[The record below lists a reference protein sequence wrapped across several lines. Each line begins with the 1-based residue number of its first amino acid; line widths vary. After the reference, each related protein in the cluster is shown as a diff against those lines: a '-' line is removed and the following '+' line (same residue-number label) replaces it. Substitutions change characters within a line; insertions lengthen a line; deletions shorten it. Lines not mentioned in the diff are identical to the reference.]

1 MTHYWWMHW
10 FWITLSLYELILV
23 AFGHT
28 LLTTL
33 NSIPTTDIP
42 TPQLDD
48 IDADT
53 AIKNVTSILPKV
65 LNSLAKNSSI
75 YGKTTKPRQFT
86 RKLDIPPLQS
96 PPENN
101 STDILKQTST
111 DIAVINQNETVS
123 DMNSTGYIFGNNSS
137 VSIGNHTENTT
148 FLEEELSFNQ
158 SFIQSDSIGV
168 EEGEFD
174 LDNSTG
180 NLSAAG
186 ITGITLGCVVVVG
199 IICGVSFFIYQNQ
212 GFNRPQVLND
222 RCSNPDS
229 SGYIDDAS
237 DNSEEMYSLDN
248 DSFLNSLEAMTIQNY
263 WTDTVKHTKL

>member
-42 TPQLDD
+42 TTQLDD

-123 DMNSTGYIFGNNSS
+123 DMNSTGYIF
-137 VSIGNHTENTT
+137 
-148 FLEEELSFNQ
+148 EELSFNQ